1 MANSPTFGMRLM
13 ATNDL
18 QKEVIFNEAAVLLE
32 ALTARTV
39 VNRQNGTPSTPA
51 NGQIWIVGPAGTG
64 VFSGKNNQIGFYFN
78 GWRFIVP
85 TEKMKMYNQTTS
97 TFWTYS
103 AGGWTQDA
111 AGTPSTL
118 NDLTDVSGTPT
129 DGQALIFDADDS
141 TWKPTDLPSQ
151 SNLSDLPDVDTST
164 PPTGGQVLV
173 WNAVDNKWVPGT
185 ISGGGGASQLADL
198 TDVDMSGGEPG
209 DGELL
214 TWDADSDKAVFKPY
228 AFPAASL
235 NDFTDV
241 NTAGAVPNDALIW
254 NGSIWAPSSVAL
266 NFSFENM
273 LDGPG
278 TLEGYANHFLVVDP
292 TESFLTYKSLQSLI
306 DDLDDFAMADLT
318 DVTAPSDS
326 HVGKAVVLTKVGSD
340 FIYNYQTLTN
350 YSIPFYDGVTQLTT
364 RILSMRF
371 EGFDIDEPT
380 EGNIVITAQNALG
393 FEVNGVPVVGT
404 INAINFTGDF
414 EAVLDGTTL
423 DITVNIPDP
432 VLTIADLQDVDVT
445 TDPPVDGEV
454 LKWDQTQGKWV
465 PGVGG
470 GGGGIPIDGEAA
482 PATYELGPFA
492 PPNAGMF
499 PSNLNAPSADLTFV
513 PNRGLMVQP
522 GPQSSGVRHGVVWRT
537 LANNEEPWIIT
548 ARVVPNSLQVT
559 GHAVGI
565 ALLRAFNNSFA
576 FLAYGN
582 SEQDSGIIR
591 FGWVSG
597 AGAETILT
605 SEPNTEYNW
614 LRMAFDGNFIRAW
627 VSTDGILWQN
637 FGSPHDPSASLGGTP
652 NRVGITNRTNETTD
666 GNCGGLFT
674 YWDDPDYPAAAR
686 TQMGIVALNMGGLQ
700 DVDLETTPPADGETL
715 IWDAAAEKWVPGEG
729 GGGGIGEV
737 IGLDPDSDINY
748 LLEYD
753 NDEDVWKAIPS
764 PFTVQA
770 GDPTPYGTHAY
781 WRVRPSGGMHANYVV
796 CSKLIFRSIP
806 GGAEI
811 STVGGTPI
819 ESGHYASNAA
829 ALAFDSDNT
838 TSWESQSGIVSLGQV
853 WLGMQFA
860 TPVSVTEIE
869 WECGLYEDDERP
881 FNGEVQ
887 YSDDGSTWTTAF
899 LFGLWDWTSGMV
911 MSNTSTSNHYQPP
924 YGGLALA
931 ALGDVDM
938 GVEPEDGQSLIFDEA
953 SGKWKPGAGVPETL
967 GDIGDVDLTVPP
979 EDGQALIWDDTAGK
993 WVAGAGVPEELGDIG
1008 DVDLTIAPVNGNSLV
1023 FDGGDGKWK
1032 AGVGLGNV
1040 AADFDL
1046 SFFIPGTPDA
1056 DVLASFYL
1064 TARDF
1069 TLETDLEDSFAYCT
1083 TAPGSGV
1090 SFPLKKNGVDIGSLE
1105 FAFGVNVGTFVFGSN
1120 VDFVPGDRLEIW
1132 SPSALGG
1139 IEDIAIT
1146 IAGTRA

>member
-51 NGQIWIVGPAGTG
+51 NGQIWIVGAAGTG
-64 VFSGKNNQIGFYFN
+64 VFSGQNNKIAFYFN

-129 DGQALIFDADDS
+129 DGQALIFDGDDS

-228 AFPAASL
+228 SFPAASL

-241 NTAGAVPNDALIW
+241 NTAGAVPNDALVW
-254 NGSIWAPSSVAL
+254 NGSIWAPSSVAM

-278 TLEGYANHFLVVDP
+278 TLDGYANHFLVVDP

-318 DVTAPSDS
+318 DVTAPGDT

-350 YSIPFYDGVTQLTT
+350 YSIPFYDGITQLTT
-364 RILSMRF
+364 RILSLRF
-371 EGFDIDEPT
+371 DGFDIDETT

-454 LKWDQTQGKWV
+454 LKWDQTLGKWV

-470 GGGGIPIDGEAA
+470 GGGGVPIDGEAA

-499 PSNLNAPSADLTFV
+499 PNHLNAPSADLTFV

-522 GPQSSGVRHGVVWRT
+522 GPQTSGVKHAVMWRT
-537 LANNEEPWIIT
+537 LANNEEPWVIT
-548 ARVVPNSLQVT
+548 CRVVPNSLQVT
-559 GHAVGI
+559 GHAVGL
-565 ALLRAFNNSFA
+565 ALLRAFNNAFA

-582 SEQDSGIIR
+582 SEQDSGILR

-652 NRVGITNRTNETTD
+652 NRIGITNRTNETTD

-715 IWDAAAEKWVPGEG
+715 IWDNDEEKWVPGTAG
-729 GGGGIGEV
+729 ASY
-737 IGLDPDSDINY
+737 PDFVGNAGKALIVNATEDGVEWGPAAPETLGDI
-748 LLEYD
+748 
-753 NDEDVWKAIPS
+753 
-764 PFTVQA
+764 
-770 GDPTPYGTHAY
+770 
-781 WRVRPSGGMHANYVV
+781 
-796 CSKLIFRSIP
+796 
-806 GGAEI
+806 
-811 STVGGTPI
+811 
-819 ESGHYASNAA
+819 
-829 ALAFDSDNT
+829 
-838 TSWESQSGIVSLGQV
+838 
-853 WLGMQFA
+853 
-860 TPVSVTEIE
+860 
-869 WECGLYEDDERP
+869 
-881 FNGEVQ
+881 
-887 YSDDGSTWTTAF
+887 
-899 LFGLWDWTSGMV
+899 
-911 MSNTSTSNHYQPP
+911 
-924 YGGLALA
+924 
-931 ALGDVDM
+931 GDVDLSTP
-938 GVEPEDGQSLIFDEA
+938 PEDGQVLVWDDGTST
-953 SGKWKPGAGVPETL
+953 WVPGAGSPETL
-967 GDIGDVDLTVPP
+967 GDIGDVDLTTPP
-979 EDGQALIWDDTAGK
+979 EDGQALIWDNTAGK

-1064 TARDF
+1064 TAREF
-1069 TLETDLEDSFAYCT
+1069 TLETDLEDSFAFCS
-1083 TAPGSGV
+1083 TAPGSDIE
-1090 SFPLKKNGVDIGSLE
+1090 FPIKKNGVSIGTME
-1105 FAFGVNVGTFVFGSN
+1105 FAFGSNTGVFVFPDDI
-1120 VDFVPGDRLEIW
+1120 DFTPGDRLEIW
-1132 SPSALGG
+1132 APTSLGG